1 MMNPIECPLHLIME
15 KIAGKWK
22 LIIIYSLNQSGVIR
36 FSDLHRLIGG
46 VSQKVLTSQLRE
58 LERDGLLIRKVYPE
72 VPPKVEYSLTGK
84 GKSLSHV
91 LDSLADW
98 ATTNMVSELE
108 S

>member
-1 MMNPIECPLHLIME
+1 MSPTECPLHLIME

-22 LIIIYSLNQSGVIR
+22 LIIIYSLNQKGVIR

-58 LERDGLLIRKVYPE
+58 LERDGLVIRKVYPE
-72 VPPKVEYSLTGK
+72 VPPKVEYSLTKK
-84 GKSLSHV
+84 GTSLSQA

-98 ATTNMVSELE
+98 ATTNMVLDLE
-108 S
+108 N

>member
-1 MMNPIECPLHLIME
+1 MSPSECPLHLIME

-22 LIIIYSLNQSGVIR
+22 LIIIYSLNQAGVIR

-72 VPPKVEYSLTGK
+72 VPPKVEYSLTNK
-84 GKSLSHV
+84 GASLSHA

-98 ATTNMVSELE
+98 STTNMAHELE